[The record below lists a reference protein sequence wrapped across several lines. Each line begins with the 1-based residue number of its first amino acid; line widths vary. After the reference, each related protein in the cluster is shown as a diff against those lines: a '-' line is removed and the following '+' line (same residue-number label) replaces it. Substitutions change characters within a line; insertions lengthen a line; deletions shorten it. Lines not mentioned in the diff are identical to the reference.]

1 MNEVF
6 IKVYLARK
14 MPLGSFGP
22 YGLDSREPLS
32 LGEILIG
39 DPVKR
44 EENREK
50 YVSEQIGKHIK
61 KVLSI

>member
-6 IKVYLARK
+6 IEVYLAKK

-22 YGLDSREPLS
+22 YGLGRREFS
-32 LGEILIG
+32 LDEIITG
-39 DPVKR
+39 DPVQR

-50 YVSEQIGKHIK
+50 YVSEQIDQHMK